1 MTMLT
6 LRAEALLLDMDGTLV
21 HSTTEVETVW
31 RLWCQGH
38 RLDPAPV
45 LAMCH
50 GVRSREVIRAL
61 APQLDLARE
70 VALLDELEILH
81 AGVAEAVAGARTLLA
96 ALAPDRWALVTS
108 ASLRVAR
115 HRLASAGLPL
125 PKLLI
130 GAEEVERGKP
140 DPEPYL
146 LAARRLGLA
155 PADCLVFEDAPA
167 GILSALQAG
176 CPVVQIGGD
185 RRLDPAVVAVIPYW
199 SQVTVVVKEA
209 GPLLVTLPT
218 REAGNKKPPA
228 SEGLSGRGPGII

>member
-1 MTMLT
+1 MTVLT

-38 RLDPAPV
+38 RLDPEPV

-70 VALLDELEILH
+70 VALLDELEIQH
-81 AGVAEAVAGARTLLA
+81 AGVAEPIAGARTLLG
-96 ALAPDRWALVTS
+96 ALSPARWALVTS
-108 ASLRVAR
+108 ASQRVAR

-125 PKLLI
+125 PRLLI
-130 GAEEVERGKP
+130 GAEDVVRGKP
-140 DPEPYL
+140 DPDPYL
-146 LAARRLGLA
+146 LAARQLGLA

-167 GILSALQAG
+167 GIRSTLQAG
-176 CPVVQIGGD
+176 CQVVQIGGD
-185 RRLDPAVVAVIPYW
+185 KRLDDGVRARLEDWRQIRL
-199 SQVTVVVKEA
+199 TEDEA
-209 GPLLVTLPT
+209 GLQLCMANLLPD
-218 REAGNKKPPA
+218 
-228 SEGLSGRGPGII
+228 

>member
-1 MTMLT
+1 MTVLT

-70 VALLDELEILH
+70 VTLLDELEIQH
-81 AGVAEAVAGARTLLA
+81 AGVAEPIAGARTLLA
-96 ALAPDRWALVTS
+96 ALPPARWALVTS
-108 ASLRVAR
+108 ASQRVAR

-125 PKLLI
+125 PRWLI
-130 GAEEVERGKP
+130 GAEDVERGKP

-167 GILSALQAG
+167 GIRSALQAG
-176 CPVVQIGGD
+176 CQVVQIGGD
-185 RRLDPAVVAVIPYW
+185 KRFDGGVRARLEDWRQIRL
-199 SQVTVVVKEA
+199 TEDEA
-209 GPLLVTLPT
+209 GLQLCMANLLPD
-218 REAGNKKPPA
+218 
-228 SEGLSGRGPGII
+228 

>member
-1 MTMLT
+1 MSRLV
-6 LRAEALLLDMDGTLV
+6 LRASALLLDMDGTLV
-21 HSTTEVETVW
+21 HSTGEVETVW
-31 RLWCQGH
+31 RLWCRRHQ
-38 RLDPAPV
+38 LAPEPV

-70 VALLDELEILH
+70 VALLDELEIQH
-81 AGVAEAVAGARTLLA
+81 AEVAEAVAGARAVLA

-108 ASLRVAR
+108 ASQRVAR

-125 PKLLI
+125 PRLLI
-130 GAEEVERGKP
+130 GAEDVVRGKP

-167 GILSALQAG
+167 GICSALQAG
-176 CPVVQIGGD
+176 CQVVQIGGD
-185 RRLDPAVVAVIPYW
+185 KRLDDGVRARLEDWRQIRL
-199 SQVTVVVKEA
+199 TEDEA
-209 GPLLVTLPT
+209 GLQLCMANLLPD
-218 REAGNKKPPA
+218 
-228 SEGLSGRGPGII
+228 

>member
-70 VALLDELEILH
+70 VALLDELEIQH
-81 AGVAEAVAGARTLLA
+81 AEVAEPIAGARTLLA
-96 ALAPDRWALVTS
+96 ALAPERWALVTS
-108 ASLRVAR
+108 ASQRVAR

-125 PKLLI
+125 PRLLI
-130 GAEEVERGKP
+130 GAEDVVRGKP

-146 LAARRLGLA
+146 LAARQLGLA

-167 GILSALQAG
+167 GIRSALQAG
-176 CPVVQIGGD
+176 CQVVQIGGD
-185 RRLDPAVVAVIPYW
+185 KRLDGGVRARLEDWRQIRL
-199 SQVTVVVKEA
+199 TEDEA
-209 GPLLVTLPT
+209 GLQLCMANLLPD
-218 REAGNKKPPA
+218 
-228 SEGLSGRGPGII
+228 

>member
-1 MTMLT
+1 MTVLT

-31 RLWCQGH
+31 RLWCQSH
-38 RLDPAPV
+38 RLDPEPV

-70 VALLDELEILH
+70 VALLDELEIQH
-81 AGVAEAVAGARTLLA
+81 AGVAEPIAGTRTLLG
-96 ALAPDRWALVTS
+96 ALSPARWVLVTS
-108 ASLRVAR
+108 ASQRVAR

-125 PKLLI
+125 PRLLI
-130 GAEEVERGKP
+130 GAEDVVRGKP

-146 LAARRLGLA
+146 LAARQLGLA

-167 GILSALQAG
+167 GIRSALQAG
-176 CPVVQIGGD
+176 CQVVQIGGD
-185 RRLDPAVVAVIPYW
+185 KRLDGGVRARLEDWRQIRL
-199 SQVTVVVKEA
+199 TEDEA
-209 GPLLVTLPT
+209 GLQLCMANLLPD
-218 REAGNKKPPA
+218 
-228 SEGLSGRGPGII
+228 

>member
-1 MTMLT
+1 MTVLT

-70 VALLDELEILH
+70 VALLDELEIQH
-81 AGVAEAVAGARTLLA
+81 AGVAEPIAGARTLLG
-96 ALAPDRWALVTS
+96 ALSPARWALVTS
-108 ASLRVAR
+108 ASQRVAR

-125 PKLLI
+125 PRLLI
-130 GAEEVERGKP
+130 GAEDVVRGKP

-167 GILSALQAG
+167 GIRSALQAG
-176 CPVVQIGGD
+176 CQVVQIGGD
-185 RRLDPAVVAVIPYW
+185 KRLDDGVRARLEDWRQIRL
-199 SQVTVVVKEA
+199 TEDEA
-209 GPLLVTLPT
+209 GLQLCMANLLPD
-218 REAGNKKPPA
+218 
-228 SEGLSGRGPGII
+228 

>member
-31 RLWCQGH
+31 RLWCQSH
-38 RLDPAPV
+38 RLDPEPV

-50 GVRSREVIRAL
+50 GMRSREVIRAL

-70 VALLDELEILH
+70 VALLDELEIQH
-81 AGVAEAVAGARTLLA
+81 AGVAEPIAGARAVLA
-96 ALAPDRWALVTS
+96 ALPAECWALVTS
-108 ASLRVAR
+108 ASQRVAR

-125 PKLLI
+125 PLPRLLI
-130 GAEEVERGKP
+130 GAEDVVRGKP

-146 LAARRLGLA
+146 LAARQLGLA

-167 GILSALQAG
+167 GIRSALQAG
-176 CPVVQIGGD
+176 CQVVQIGGD
-185 RRLDPAVVAVIPYW
+185 KRLDDGVRARLEDWRQIRL
-199 SQVTVVVKEA
+199 TEDEA
-209 GPLLVTLPT
+209 GLQLCMANLLPD
-218 REAGNKKPPA
+218 
-228 SEGLSGRGPGII
+228 

>member
-1 MTMLT
+1 MTVLT

-70 VALLDELEILH
+70 VALLDELEIQH
-81 AGVAEAVAGARTLLA
+81 AGVAEPIAGARTLLG
-96 ALAPDRWALVTS
+96 ALSPARWALVTS
-108 ASLRVAR
+108 ASQRVAR

-125 PKLLI
+125 PRLLI
-130 GAEEVERGKP
+130 GAEDVVRGKP

-146 LAARRLGLA
+146 LAARQLGLA

-167 GILSALQAG
+167 GIRSALQAG
-176 CPVVQIGGD
+176 CQVVQIGGD
-185 RRLDPAVVAVIPYW
+185 KRLDGGVRARLEDWRQIRL
-199 SQVTVVVKEA
+199 TEDEA
-209 GPLLVTLPT
+209 GLQLCMANLLPD
-218 REAGNKKPPA
+218 
-228 SEGLSGRGPGII
+228 

>member
-1 MTMLT
+1 MTVLT

-31 RLWCQGH
+31 RLWCQSH
-38 RLDPAPV
+38 RLDPEPV

-70 VALLDELEILH
+70 VALLDELEIQH
-81 AGVAEAVAGARTLLA
+81 AGVAEPIAGARTLLG
-96 ALAPDRWALVTS
+96 ALSPARWALVTS
-108 ASLRVAR
+108 ASQRVAR

-125 PKLLI
+125 PRLLI
-130 GAEEVERGKP
+130 GAEDVVRGKP

-167 GILSALQAG
+167 GICSALQAG
-176 CPVVQIGGD
+176 CQVVQIGGD
-185 RRLDPAVVAVIPYW
+185 KRLDGGVRARLEDWRQIRL
-199 SQVTVVVKEA
+199 TEDEA
-209 GPLLVTLPT
+209 GLQLCMANLLPD
-218 REAGNKKPPA
+218 
-228 SEGLSGRGPGII
+228 

>member
-1 MTMLT
+1 MTVLT

-31 RLWCQGH
+31 RLWCQSH
-38 RLDPAPV
+38 RLDPEPV

-70 VALLDELEILH
+70 VALLDELEIQH
-81 AGVAEAVAGARTLLA
+81 AGVAEPIAGARTLLG
-96 ALAPDRWALVTS
+96 ALSPARWVLVTS
-108 ASLRVAR
+108 ASQRVAR

-125 PKLLI
+125 PRLLI
-130 GAEEVERGKP
+130 GAEDVVRGKP

-146 LAARRLGLA
+146 LAARQLGLA

-167 GILSALQAG
+167 GIRSALQAG
-176 CPVVQIGGD
+176 CQVVQIGGD
-185 RRLDPAVVAVIPYW
+185 KRLDGGVRARQADRRPIRL
-199 SQVTVVVKEA
+199 TEDEA
-209 GPLLVTLPT
+209 GLQLCMANLLPD
-218 REAGNKKPPA
+218 
-228 SEGLSGRGPGII
+228 

>member
-1 MTMLT
+1 MTVLT

-70 VALLDELEILH
+70 VALLDELEIQH
-81 AGVAEAVAGARTLLA
+81 AGVAEPIAGTRTLLG
-96 ALAPDRWALVTS
+96 ALSPARWVLVTS
-108 ASLRVAR
+108 ASQRVAR

-125 PKLLI
+125 PRLLI
-130 GAEEVERGKP
+130 GAEDVVRGKP

-146 LAARRLGLA
+146 LAARQLGLA

-167 GILSALQAG
+167 GIRSALQAG
-176 CPVVQIGGD
+176 CQVVQIGGD
-185 RRLDPAVVAVIPYW
+185 KRLDDGVRARLEDWRQIRL
-199 SQVTVVVKEA
+199 TEDEA
-209 GPLLVTLPT
+209 GLQLCMANLLPD
-218 REAGNKKPPA
+218 
-228 SEGLSGRGPGII
+228 

>member
-1 MTMLT
+1 MTVLT

-31 RLWCQGH
+31 RLWCQSH
-38 RLDPAPV
+38 RLDPEPV

-70 VALLDELEILH
+70 VALLDELEIQH
-81 AGVAEAVAGARTLLA
+81 AGVAEPIAGARTLLG
-96 ALAPDRWALVTS
+96 ALSPARWVLVTS
-108 ASLRVAR
+108 ASQRVAR

-125 PKLLI
+125 PRLLI
-130 GAEEVERGKP
+130 GAEDVVRGKP

-146 LAARRLGLA
+146 LAARQLGLA

-167 GILSALQAG
+167 GIRSALQAG
-176 CPVVQIGGD
+176 CQVVQIGGD
-185 RRLDPAVVAVIPYW
+185 KRLDDGVRARLEDWRQIRL
-199 SQVTVVVKEA
+199 TEDEA
-209 GPLLVTLPT
+209 GLQLCMANLLPD
-218 REAGNKKPPA
+218 
-228 SEGLSGRGPGII
+228 

>member
-1 MTMLT
+1 MTVLT

-31 RLWCQGH
+31 RLWCQSH
-38 RLDPAPV
+38 RLDPEPV

-70 VALLDELEILH
+70 VALLDELEIQH
-81 AGVAEAVAGARTLLA
+81 AGVAEPIAGARTLLG
-96 ALAPDRWALVTS
+96 ALSPARWALVTS
-108 ASLRVAR
+108 ASQRVAR

-125 PKLLI
+125 PRLLI
-130 GAEEVERGKP
+130 GAEDVVRGKP

-146 LAARRLGLA
+146 LAARQLGLA

-167 GILSALQAG
+167 GIRSALQAG
-176 CPVVQIGGD
+176 CQVVQIGGD
-185 RRLDPAVVAVIPYW
+185 KRLDDGVRARLEDWRQIRL
-199 SQVTVVVKEA
+199 TEDEA
-209 GPLLVTLPT
+209 GLQLCMANLLPD
-218 REAGNKKPPA
+218 
-228 SEGLSGRGPGII
+228 

>member
-1 MTMLT
+1 MTVLT
-6 LRAEALLLDMDGTLV
+6 LRVEALLLDMDGTLV

-31 RLWCQGH
+31 RLWCQSH
-38 RLDPAPV
+38 RLDPEPV

-81 AGVAEAVAGARTLLA
+81 AGVAEPIAGARTLLE
-96 ALAPDRWALVTS
+96 ALSPARWALVTS
-108 ASLRVAR
+108 ASQRVAR

-125 PKLLI
+125 PRLLI
-130 GAEEVERGKP
+130 GAEDVVRGKP

-167 GILSALQAG
+167 GIRSALQAG
-176 CPVVQIGGD
+176 CQVVQIGGD
-185 RRLDPAVVAVIPYW
+185 KRFDGGVRARLEDWRQIRL
-199 SQVTVVVKEA
+199 TEDEA
-209 GPLLVTLPT
+209 GLQLCMANLLPD
-218 REAGNKKPPA
+218 
-228 SEGLSGRGPGII
+228 

>member
-1 MTMLT
+1 MTVLT

-38 RLDPAPV
+38 RLDPEPV

-81 AGVAEAVAGARTLLA
+81 AGVAEPIAGARTLLE
-96 ALAPDRWALVTS
+96 ALSPARWALVTS
-108 ASLRVAR
+108 ASQRVAR

-125 PKLLI
+125 PRLLI
-130 GAEEVERGKP
+130 GAEDVVRSKP

-146 LAARRLGLA
+146 LAARQLGLA

-167 GILSALQAG
+167 GIRSALQAG
-176 CPVVQIGGD
+176 CQVVQIGGD
-185 RRLDPAVVAVIPYW
+185 KRLDDGVRARLEDWRQIRL
-199 SQVTVVVKEA
+199 TEDEA
-209 GPLLVTLPT
+209 GLQLCMANLLPD
-218 REAGNKKPPA
+218 
-228 SEGLSGRGPGII
+228 

>member
-1 MTMLT
+1 MTVLT

-31 RLWCQGH
+31 RLWCQSH
-38 RLDPAPV
+38 RLDPEPV

-50 GVRSREVIRAL
+50 GMRSREVIRAL

-70 VALLDELEILH
+70 VALLDELEIQH
-81 AGVAEAVAGARTLLA
+81 ARVAEPIAGARTLLG
-96 ALAPDRWALVTS
+96 ALSPARWALVTS
-108 ASLRVAR
+108 ASQRVAR

-125 PKLLI
+125 PRLLI
-130 GAEEVERGKP
+130 GAEDVVRGKP

-167 GILSALQAG
+167 GICSALT
-176 CPVVQIGGD
+176 PSSS
-185 RRLDPAVVAVIPYW
+185 RL
-199 SQVTVVVKEA
+199 S
-209 GPLLVTLPT
+209 
-218 REAGNKKPPA
+218 PP
-228 SEGLSGRGPGII
+228 ICTT